1 MTSFNRKW
9 KSAVGYYTQ
18 QTALKLYPTAVA
30 FAMGP
35 GDIPL
40 SELTALTLEATSIG
54 PLLPSNSSAH
64 HQEPKSYTITAET
77 KGAASFTEPFPK

>member
-1 MTSFNRKW
+1 MTSINRTW
-9 KSAVGYYTQ
+9 KSVVLCT
-18 QTALKLYPTAVA
+18 TNCFKTPPTAVA

-40 SELTALTLEATSIG
+40 SELSALTLEATSTG
-54 PLLPSNSSAH
+54 PLLPGNSSAH

-77 KGAASFTEPFPK
+77 KEATSFTEQFPT